1 MTIADLFS
9 KRQQKIRPEAPDV
22 HEYAHIPRSLRV
34 QIVHVL
40 RDLFGH
46 EVTYDLNGCREAFG
60 EIEKTLCREYALCNL
75 PTKPTDLTTSPDVR
89 VIDFLLH
96 EEDQEKVLDV
106 VEVSFRLLTRLRSSP
121 EWQSRVPQEK
131 FDKAVTELNSR
142 FREYGIGYHYQNGEM
157 VRIESQFLHAE
168 LVKPALA
175 LLTAKEYAEANAEFL
190 KALKHCR
197 KGETKECLNECL
209 KTFESTMKAIC
220 IKKKWAFKPKDTAKE
235 LIDVCLKN
243 GLTPPLIHSHIRGVR
258 ATLARGIPTIRNRL
272 PGHGREVELMDV
284 PPHYARYMLHL
295 TAATIQFLIESEK
308 ALQVSG
314 AKGEIHG
321 Q

>member
-9 KRQQKIRPEAPDV
+9 KRHQKIRPVDPDV
-22 HEYAHIPRSLRV
+22 QEYALIPRRLRV
-34 QIVHVL
+34 QIAHIL
-40 RDLFGH
+40 RDLLGH
-46 EVTYDLNGCREAFG
+46 EVTYDLNGCLEAFG
-60 EIEKTLCREYALCNL
+60 EIELTLCREYGLCNL
-75 PTKPTDLTTSPDVR
+75 PTTPTGLTTTPDVR

-96 EEDQEKVLDV
+96 EEDQRKVLDV
-106 VEVSFRLLTRLRSSP
+106 VEVSFRLLNRLRSSP
-121 EWQSRVPQEK
+121 EWQSRIPQEK
-131 FDKAVTELNSR
+131 FDKAVTELNAR
-142 FREYGIGYHYQNGEM
+142 LRECGIGYQYENGEM

-168 LVKPALA
+168 VVKPALA
-175 LLTAKEYAEANAEFL
+175 LLSAKEYAEAHAEFL
-190 KALKHCR
+190 KALEHNR

-220 IKKKWAFKPKDTAKE
+220 TKRKWAVNSKDTAKD

-272 PGHGREVELMDV
+272 PGRGQEVELMDV

-295 TAATIQFLIESEK
+295 TAATIQFFIESEK
-308 ALQVSG
+308 AL
-314 AKGEIHG
+314 K
-321 Q
+321 

>member
-1 MTIADLFS
+1 
-9 KRQQKIRPEAPDV
+9 
-22 HEYAHIPRSLRV
+22 
-34 QIVHVL
+34 
-40 RDLFGH
+40 
-46 EVTYDLNGCREAFG
+46 
-60 EIEKTLCREYALCNL
+60 
-75 PTKPTDLTTSPDVR
+75 VR

-121 EWQSRVPQEK
+121 EWRSRVPQEK
-131 FDKAVTELNSR
+131 FDKAVTELNAR
-142 FREYGIGYHYQNGEM
+142 FREYGIGYQYQNGEL
-157 VRIESQFLHAE
+157 VKIESQFIHAE
-168 LVKPALA
+168 VVKPALA
-175 LLTAKEYAEANAEFL
+175 LLTSREYADANAEFL
-190 KALKHCR
+190 KALEHCR

-220 IKKKWAFKPKDTAKE
+220 TKRKWAVKPKDTAKE

-258 ATLARGIPTIRNRL
+258 ATLARGIPTVRNRL
-272 PGHGREVELMDV
+272 RGPGQEVELMDV

-308 ALQVSG
+308 ALPVSG
-314 AKGEIHG
+314 AKGEI
-321 Q
+321 QRQ